1 MIKLNAKVTIALPIL
16 ILGTLLTGCH
26 SAGEKEVKPEVPVQT
41 AVVGKHDLS
50 HHIAADA
57 VLWPHAEAAITPK
70 VVGPVAAWY
79 VQRGTRVREGQLLA
93 RLENKDIAA
102 AVEDNKGTLEQAQA
116 AYQTSTKADIPQEV
130 TKARL
135 DLAQAKQN
143 LDANTKLVES
153 RRNLFQQGALAR
165 KDLDTAEVAYV
176 QAKAQ
181 YDIAEQHLRLVHAVT
196 QQQSIAAAKGQLTS
210 AQGKF
215 AGSQAQL
222 SYTQVR
228 SPIDGVVT
236 DRPSYVGETPAPGT
250 ALVTVMDM
258 DTILAKAHVPQ
269 TEAQQ
274 MHVGDAASISV
285 AGVDKPVYGK
295 VTLISP
301 ALDPNSTTVEIWVS
315 AANKSLALRPGSAA
329 KLDIVTR
336 SVKDALAV
344 PTVALVQT
352 TEGSRVMVVD
362 TNSIAHERAVQTG
375 VVDAEQQLTQIISG
389 LNAGERIV
397 TVGAYGLPDGAKVV
411 PSESEAPAQ
420 GGTSGQKDKD

>member
-1 MIKLNAKVTIALPIL
+1 
-16 ILGTLLTGCH
+16 
-26 SAGEKEVKPEVPVQT
+26 
-41 AVVGKHDLS
+41 
-50 HHIAADA
+50 
-57 VLWPHAEAAITPK
+57 
-70 VVGPVAAWY
+70 
-79 VQRGTRVREGQLLA
+79 LLA

-228 SPIDGVVT
+228 SPIDGIVT